1 MKAVFSLLFALSG
14 CLLVSWLLADH
25 TVAHPQTQPDSLALL
40 TIPTDLVAAGGYSVT
55 VPVVFQN
62 GANAVGSIVF
72 SLDFDQGCL
81 AFDAQDRNNDGMPDA
96 VRFMAPPAF
105 RSTASYRESDTNGEI
120 DIVIADYSLP
130 IASLPD
136 RDPLLTVAFTARCIP
151 APGAVITA
159 PVRFST
165 APVAS
170 FGDVTGTD
178 VVGSTSDGFVTI
190 QFDALADTA
199 TPTPFPTTTPT
210 STPTPASGA
219 PTMTPTATPTDTI
232 TPAKAHLAVADQQ
245 ASPGAKATLIV
256 TLNTGG
262 HQIAAATFA
271 LALDPAVLHFDTTDA
286 DEDGVP
292 DAITLNTPAS
302 MLKSVN
308 WNPEAKLLEVAL
320 FGMSLPL
327 PTLTDGPLA
336 AITVTVAADTTAH
349 TIPLVLALV
358 SLGDPDGNDV
368 LVTTTEGT
376 LTINKTSTAPHQL
389 YLPLITKGGA

>member
-1 MKAVFSLLFALSG
+1 MKAFFSLFFALSG

-25 TVAHPQTQPDSLALL
+25 AVARPQTQPDSLALL

-55 VPVVFQN
+55 VPVAFQN

-105 RSTASYRESDTNGEI
+105 RSTASYSESDTTGEI

-136 RDPLLTVAFTARCIP
+136 SDPLLTVAFTARCIP

-165 APVAS
+165 APVTS

-178 VVGSTSDGFVTI
+178 VVGSTSDGLVTI
-190 QFDALADTA
+190 QFDALAHTA
-199 TPTPFPTTTPT
+199 TPTPSATPT
-210 STPTPASGA
+210 STPTPASGT
-219 PTMTPTATPTDTI
+219 PTMTPTATPTGTI

-262 HQIAAATFA
+262 NPIAAVTFA

-302 MLKSVN
+302 MLKSVS
-308 WNPEAKLLEVAL
+308 WNPEANLLEVAL
-320 FGMSLPL
+320 FGLSLPL

-336 AITVTVAADTTAH
+336 AITVTVAADTTAT
-349 TIPLVLALV
+349 TIPLVLSLV
-358 SLGDPDGNDV
+358 SLGDSDGNDV
-368 LVTTTEGT
+368 LVTTTAGT
-376 LTINKTSTAPHQL
+376 LTINQTPTAPHQL